1 MQPSAEQIPHNNWP
15 HFFDE
20 FTSQNK
26 GRSIKIERLMQD
38 KREEV
43 EHEMP
48 LFGID
53 YDPHHGEMISISLGV
68 DRLKYEHPIMGPKE
82 VKLENDSE
90 GRAKVMRVTGKDNEE
105 FIVTFQS

>member
-1 MQPSAEQIPHNNWP
+1 MQPSAEQIPHNEWP

-20 FTSQNK
+20 FTNRNK
-26 GRSIKIERLMQD
+26 GRSITIEKKAQGRS
-38 KREEV
+38 EEV
-43 EHEMP
+43 EKEMP

-90 GRAKVMRVTGKDNEE
+90 GRARVMSVTGRDNEE
-105 FIVTFQS
+105 IIVTFQS

>member
-1 MQPSAEQIPHNNWP
+1 MQPSAEQIPHNEWP

-20 FTSQNK
+20 FTNRNK
-26 GRSIKIERLMQD
+26 GRSIKIEKLMKD

-82 VKLENDSE
+82 VKLEQDNE
-90 GRAKVMRVTGKDNEE
+90 GRAKVMRVTGRDNEE

>member
-1 MQPSAEQIPHNNWP
+1 MQLSAEQIPHNEWP

-20 FTSQNK
+20 FTNRNK
-26 GRSIKIERLMQD
+26 GRSIKIERAMQD
-38 KREEV
+38 RREEV
-43 EHEMP
+43 EREMP

-82 VKLENDSE
+82 VKVEKDSE
-90 GRAKVMRVTGKDNEE
+90 GRAKVMRVTDKDDEE